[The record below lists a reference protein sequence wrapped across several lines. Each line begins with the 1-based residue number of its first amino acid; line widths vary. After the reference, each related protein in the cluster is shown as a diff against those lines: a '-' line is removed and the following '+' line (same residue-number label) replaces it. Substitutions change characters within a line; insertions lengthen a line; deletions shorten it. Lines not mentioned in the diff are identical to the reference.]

1 MHPIIKCQLK
11 TQFTFNIDVYLWRF
25 HPWKWLQPRDSDSEV
40 QQASWLCYLLVHG
53 PATTLRAPGLFFFS
67 CNCRVCHLL
76 SESSL
81 AKLWWRWLNR
91 SSCNGEDTS
100 SHAVAT
106 PEYVAHTIKEVTHF
120 YWFFCFFVCFLKM
133 LLIKFVLDSFTHVY
147 NMLRLPSPPTFSCLP
162 STPITLSLCRSL
174 PPSHSCPFAL
184 RLTWFKQ
191 SHLCDHMCG
200 TTH

>member
-1 MHPIIKCQLK
+1 MPTKNTIYIQYRCLPLEIPSLEVAAAQRFWLRGSTSFLAMLSSGPWSSNH
-11 TQFTFNIDVYLWRF
+11 TQSTW
-25 HPWKWLQPRDSDSEV
+25 
-40 QQASWLCYLLVHG
+40 A
-53 PATTLRAPGLFFFS
+53 FFFS